1 MGVGIFH
8 ISIAF
13 VFLIILFLELF
24 SLRFYRSVGST
35 NVLGVSL
42 NGTEVSGTSLKNA
55 YRGRG
60 KILMQLQGERVSRFS
75 TRSQG
80 NGPWNLGLL
89 LQPPS
94 RNALWNQKYMSG
106 LINLSTVVR
115 LHVTKFK
122 CAKTKWGQTYG
133 PEEMAGW
140 PDGLPSTWWITQ
152 GQHLR
157 QSH

>member
-75 TRSQG
+75 TRSQVPRG
-80 NGPWNLGLL
+80 MDLGTWDHSYNLLHETHCETKNICL
-89 LQPPS
+89 
-94 RNALWNQKYMSG
+94 AL
-106 LINLSTVVR
+106 
-115 LHVTKFK
+115 
-122 CAKTKWGQTYG
+122 
-133 PEEMAGW
+133 
-140 PDGLPSTWWITQ
+140 
-152 GQHLR
+152 
-157 QSH
+157 

>member
-13 VFLIILFLELF
+13 VFFIFFVFLGLF
-24 SLRFYRSVGST
+24 SLWFYRSVGST

-75 TRSQG
+75 TRSQVPRG
-80 NGPWNLGLL
+80 MDLGTWDHSYNLHETHCETKNICL
-89 LQPPS
+89 
-94 RNALWNQKYMSG
+94 AL
-106 LINLSTVVR
+106 
-115 LHVTKFK
+115 
-122 CAKTKWGQTYG
+122 
-133 PEEMAGW
+133 
-140 PDGLPSTWWITQ
+140 
-152 GQHLR
+152 
-157 QSH
+157 